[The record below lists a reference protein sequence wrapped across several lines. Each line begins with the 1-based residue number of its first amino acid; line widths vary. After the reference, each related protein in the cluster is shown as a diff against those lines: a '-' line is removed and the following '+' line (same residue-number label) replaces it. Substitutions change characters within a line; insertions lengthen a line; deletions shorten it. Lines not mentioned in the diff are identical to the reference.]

1 MPKSAMLI
9 FMATA
14 WNKTMCK
21 PANGIEKGGGGE
33 AVNNGNCLI
42 GCSID
47 YLFGYLVEFNWQFLG
62 LKVNLI
68 SF

>member
-21 PANGIEKGGGGE
+21 PANGIEKGRSLGE
-33 AVNNGNCLI
+33 ITAM
-42 GCSID
+42 
-47 YLFGYLVEFNWQFLG
+47 LG
-62 LKVNLI
+62 LADCYKNGIGGKQDYDKAMIEYLHLAERT
-68 SF
+68 